1 MELKKIDWWL
11 LGQTV
16 VAAGTGLLLWKPIR
30 LLARPDDWHT
40 DTPLAE
46 SALPPVSIIVPARNE
61 AANIERCVVSLLAQ
75 DYPHFEVIAV
85 DDGSQDATPQILE
98 GLTTSA
104 NGKRLQVLHLN
115 ALPPGWAG
123 KPHAMQMGSQ
133 AAATETQWLL
143 FTDADTVHQPQ
154 ALRRAVTKAL
164 TEGCDLFSILP
175 TMELKSFWERVLM
188 PLAMLGISLQYPA
201 EKVNSP
207 ASKLAIANGQFLLLR
222 RAAYERVGGYGGK
235 LKASLLDDRDMALA
249 IKASG
254 GRICLCNGRELM
266 AVRMYQ
272 NLGEIWRGWR
282 KNAFVGSRSAYLSV
296 PFFVLAMLAGGVLP
310 LLQLVYAL
318 LKLLRAK
325 DKNRARWQLWA
336 GLSGLQL
343 GLQAITQYR
352 IMGALGVPQRYS
364 FTSPLAA
371 LMFSGI
377 LSDSMWRS
385 ITGRGVNWKGRSYAQ
400 AARTQQLIK

>member
-1 MELKKIDWWL
+1 MELRKTDWWL
-11 LGQTV
+11 IGQTV
-16 VAAGTGLLLWKPIR
+16 VAAGTGLWLWKPIR
-30 LLARPDDWHT
+30 LLARPDDWQI
-40 DTPLAE
+40 DTALAE
-46 SALPPVSIIVPARNE
+46 SDLPPVSIIVPARNE
-61 AANIERCVVSLLAQ
+61 ATNIERCVVSLLAQ
-75 DYPHFEVIAV
+75 DYPHFEIIAV

-98 GLTTSA
+98 RLTTTEP
-104 NGKRLQVLHLN
+104 GKRLRVLHLDS
-115 ALPPGWAG
+115 LPPGWAG
-123 KPHAMQMGSQ
+123 KPHAMQAGSQ
-133 AAATETQWLL
+133 AVETTSQWLL

-154 ALRRAVTKAL
+154 ALRRAVTKAV
-164 TEGCDLFSILP
+164 TQDCDLFSILP

-201 EKVNSP
+201 EQVNSP
-207 ASKLAIANGQFLLLR
+207 DSKLAIANGQFLLLR
-222 RAAYERVGGYGGK
+222 RTAYERVGGYGGK

-254 GRICLCNGRELM
+254 GQICLCNGRELM

-282 KNAFVGSRSAYLSV
+282 KNAFVGSRSAYISV

-318 LKLLRAK
+318 LKLSRA
-325 DKNRARWQLWA
+325 KNRARWQLWA

-343 GLQAITQYR
+343 GLQTLTQYR
-352 IMGALGVPQRYS
+352 IGGALAVPSRYS

-371 LMFSGI
+371 LIFSGI
-377 LSDSMWRS
+377 LLDSMWRS
-385 ITGRGVNWKGRSYAQ
+385 ISGRGVSWKGRNYAQ